1 MNQAQSC
8 WHNMRNQI
16 KQLGKQNPPLWCRIN
31 AASVTIREE
40 IKQEFIRK
48 VSDLV
53 ARINE
58 IAAVVRQGANKDVIV
73 VIDDLDKLD
82 LGVVRQLYQ

>member
-1 MNQAQSC
+1 MGFNLFK
-8 WHNMRNQI
+8 MI
-16 KQLGKQNPPLWCRIN
+16 TGKLK
-31 AASVTIREE
+31 ADATIREE

-58 IAAVVRQGANKDVIV
+58 IAAVVQ
-73 VIDDLDKLD
+73 
-82 LGVVRQLYQ
+82 

>member
-1 MNQAQSC
+1 VGASGSVGFDLFKMIQ
-8 WHNMRNQI
+8 
-16 KQLGKQNPPLWCRIN
+16 GKLK
-31 AASVTIREE
+31 ADATIREE

-82 LGVVRQLYQ
+82 LSVVPQLYQ